1 MSVPDVLARPAPR
14 PALSVFDAVM
24 ITVGIVIGAGIFKT
38 PSLVAFATGSPELM
52 LLAWLLGGAL
62 SLCGALCYAEL
73 ASAYP
78 HAGGDYHFLTRA
90 FGRDAS
96 FFFAWAR
103 VAVITTGSVAL
114 LAFVLGDY
122 MTRVVRLGPHSAAV
136 YAAVTVV
143 ALTAMNVAGLR
154 LSSRVQNVLTLLQVT
169 GLALVAA
176 AGWIATPTPFAVAD
190 VTAPGSASPVF
201 GLAMVFVLL
210 TYGGWNEA
218 AYVSA
223 ELRGGPRS
231 IVRALMISLA
241 IITVAYVGFVAATLH
256 GLGFAGLAAS
266 SAVGADVMQAAFG
279 PPGAQLIGAVI
290 GVATLTSINATM
302 IVGARS
308 NYALGRDWPALG
320 RLARWD
326 AGRNAPVTALL
337 LQGAIALALVGFGAL
352 QQDGFAAMVEFTAPV
367 FWFFFLLTGIALFV
381 LRRRDAATV
390 PRLFRVP
397 LYPWLPAVFVATC
410 AYLFY
415 SSLAYAHSR
424 DAVHVCLYVMAAG
437 AVAWLVTRG
446 LPGAARRRPDSTR
459 AAAALGPRAS
469 RE

>member
-1 MSVPDVLARPAPR
+1 
-14 PALSVFDAVM
+14 
-24 ITVGIVIGAGIFKT
+24 VIGAGIFKT
-38 PSLVAFATGSPELM
+38 PSLVASTTGSPELM

-78 HAGGDYHFLTRA
+78 HAGGDYHFLKRA
-90 FGRDAS
+90 FGRDVA

-122 MTRVVRLGPHSAAV
+122 LSRVVRLGPHSAAI

-154 LSSRVQNVLTLLQVT
+154 LSTRVQNVLTLLQVA
-169 GLALVAA
+169 GLALVAV
-176 AGWIATPTPFAVAD
+176 AGWIATPEPALAAAAPPAAT
-190 VTAPGSASPVF
+190 TAVF

-218 AYVSA
+218 AYVSS
-223 ELRGGPRS
+223 EVRGGSRA
-231 IVRALMISLA
+231 IVKALLISLLV
-241 IITVAYVGFVAATLH
+241 ITLAYLVFVASTLH
-256 GLGFAGLAAS
+256 GLGFDGLARS
-266 SAVGADVMQAAFG
+266 EAVGADVMQAAFG
-279 PPGAQLIGAVI
+279 PRGAQLLGAVVGI
-290 GVATLTSINATM
+290 VTLTSINATM

-308 NYALGRDWPALG
+308 NYALGRDWLPLDG
-320 RLARWD
+320 LARWHED
-326 AGRNAPVTALL
+326 RNAPVPALL

-367 FWFFFLLTGIALFV
+367 FWFFFMLTGIALFV
-381 LRRRDAATV
+381 LRQREAATV
-390 PRLFRVP
+390 ARPFRVP

-424 DAVHVCLYVMAAG
+424 DAVHVCLNVMATG

-446 LPGAARRRPDSTR
+446 LQAAAGRRPVTPH
-459 AAAALGPRAS
+459 ATPALEPRAT
-469 RE
+469 RD